1 MGRVKQIME
10 IHSMIHYAAILKGEK
25 KKQKDAEQYSML
37 PTVGK
42 YMICLLMYI

>member
-1 MGRVKQIME
+1 MELVKQIME
-10 IHSMIHYAAILKGEK
+10 IHSMIHYTAILKGE

>member
-25 KKQKDAEQYSML
+25 KKNKRML
-37 PTVGK
+37 NNIVCYQLWGN
-42 YMICLLMYI
+42 I